1 MSVHTSGSN
10 ERLHVAVAV
19 ISDAEGRILV
29 ARRPPHVHQGGL
41 WEFPGGKVESGEST
55 RQALR
60 REILEELD
68 LEVHGARP
76 LIRVCHDYPGRAV
89 LLDVWRV
96 TDHEGVA
103 CGREGQAL
111 RWVAPAELGGL
122 AFPAANLPI
131 VRAVQ
136 LPARYLITPPFFDGQ
151 QLLARLAQLAAD
163 YPLIQLRAP
172 QYTAAAFAGLARRAM
187 ELCARRGARLLLNCE
202 PGLARELGAAGVHL
216 NSRRLM
222 ALRQRPLPPEQW
234 VAASC
239 HDEVQLARAAEL
251 GLDFAVLSPL
261 ATTASHPGNEPLG
274 WERFRLLTEQA
285 VLPVYALGGLS
296 GADLSRAWEAGA
308 QGIAAIRAFWNQ
320 PS

>member
-1 MSVHTSGSN
+1 MSVHTSESI

-19 ISDAEGRILV
+19 ISDAGGRILV
-29 ARRPPHVHQGGL
+29 ARRPDHVHQGGL
-41 WEFPGGKVESGEST
+41 WEFPGGKVEVGET
-55 RQALR
+55 VQQALR
-60 REILEELD
+60 REILEELGLD
-68 LEVHGARP
+68 VRGVRP

-96 TDHEGVA
+96 TQYEGLA
-103 CGREGQAL
+103 RGREGQRL
-111 RWVAPAELGGL
+111 RWVTPADLGGL

-136 LPARYLITPPFFDGQ
+136 LPARYLITPPFLDEQ
-151 QLLARLAQLAAD
+151 QLLARLAQLAVD

-172 QYTAAAFAGLARRAM
+172 QYPATAFAELAQRAINI
-187 ELCARRGARLLLNCE
+187 CARQRARLLLNCAPE
-202 PGLARELGAAGVHL
+202 LARQLGAAGVHL

-222 ALRQRPLPPEQW
+222 ALRERPLPPGQW

-239 HDEVQLARAAEL
+239 HDAAQLVRAGEL

-261 ATTASHPGNEPLG
+261 ATTASHPGCKPLG
-274 WERFRLLTEQA
+274 WERFRFLAEQA
-285 VLPVYALGGLS
+285 VLPVYALGGLGS
-296 GADLSRAWEAGA
+296 ADLPRAWEAGA